1 MRLAGS
7 YFYSLS
13 LLTVCSIIF
22 QSCAEERPFVPQ
34 PSAEY
39 VVVLDAEGNPDN
51 ILLEQF
57 FKQQDHPAG
66 VKILVIDKQSKEHA
80 LITPSELLKQN
91 PSAGRYLIFKHDDP
105 ERPFDDL
112 PQQ

>member
-1 MRLAGS
+1 MRIPHHL
-7 YFYSLS
+7 FLLS
-13 LLTVCSIIF
+13 ALCLLYTG
-22 QSCAEERPFVPQ
+22 CAEERPFVPQ

-39 VVVLDAEGNPDN
+39 VVVLDEKGKPDN

-57 FKQQDHPAG
+57 FKKQDHLAG
-66 VKILVIDKQSKEHA
+66 VKILVIDKQSKGHA
-80 LITPSELLKQN
+80 LITPAELLKQN
-91 PSAGRYLIFKHDDP
+91 PNAGRYLIFKHDDP